1 MSKLTKTILNIGIIT
16 HKNNKPRLGV
26 IRKGLFVIP
35 TYHGRDLRL
44 VGTCKLEPYGA
55 CFIYDQ
61 GQHGSHINTR
71 KDNKTLSWHIY
82 IPMDQKQNIKKL
94 FEETA

>member
-1 MSKLTKTILNIGIIT
+1 VSKLTTNIGIINYKG
-16 HKNNKPRLGV
+16 HIRLGV
-26 IRKGLFVIP
+26 IKKGLYVVP
-35 TYHGRDLRL
+35 TYHNRDLRL

-61 GQHGSHINTR
+61 GQISRHIDTR
-71 KDNKTLSWHIY
+71 KDSKTLSWHIY